1 MNITVKINEEKNG
14 VELHFPAMPSPEI
27 LDRLRA
33 DRAWRYHRVGKYWYA
48 RRTPATLAF
57 AEALEAGE
65 AIPLSADS
73 PQAEKPAKSQRKPS
87 YEMKYLFS
95 GYRDANG
102 TYYKGSWRL
111 CDGFADGK
119 RAYQI
124 EFSGDT
130 YGNLPLPAGA
140 EFINNSDSMT
150 DYFERSSWFI
160 SPDCPDFLG
169 VLEAWEKQEEH
180 DRKRFEKLDAR
191 RGVKNDRESR
201 IAYKQRLGLNRADA
215 AASVDRE
222 DEDKRRKEAER
233 FAYVAEARRLA
244 ELFVSARAESNGHA
258 LENAKAQM
266 LKSISAYQDSKREE
280 RLDSQRK
287 TALRMVETAR
297 QRGNCIELDG
307 IAFVMDSSSFTE
319 LFSGR
324 CGMEYTLNAVDTIS
338 GDRIYSGTFDSAEA
352 RKRKII
358 DILRD
363 KTMDSEARRDLVSIG
378 TEAVNV

>member
-124 EFSGDT
+124 EFSGEIS
-130 YGNLPLPAGA
+130 PSQPV
-140 EFINNSDSMT
+140 
-150 DYFERSSWFI
+150 RSSSTTPI
-160 SPDCPDFLG
+160 P
-169 VLEAWEKQEEH
+169 
-180 DRKRFEKLDAR
+180 
-191 RGVKNDRESR
+191 
-201 IAYKQRLGLNRADA
+201 
-215 AASVDRE
+215 
-222 DEDKRRKEAER
+222 
-233 FAYVAEARRLA
+233 
-244 ELFVSARAESNGHA
+244 
-258 LENAKAQM
+258 
-266 LKSISAYQDSKREE
+266 
-280 RLDSQRK
+280 
-287 TALRMVETAR
+287 
-297 QRGNCIELDG
+297 
-307 IAFVMDSSSFTE
+307 
-319 LFSGR
+319 
-324 CGMEYTLNAVDTIS
+324 
-338 GDRIYSGTFDSAEA
+338 
-352 RKRKII
+352 
-358 DILRD
+358 
-363 KTMDSEARRDLVSIG
+363 
-378 TEAVNV
+378 